1 MLKYWIIYLGTYL
14 LGGLTWLAIDYAH
27 DTMKKRRRA
36 KILAGRL
43 SLLREF
49 AQKTREA

>member
-1 MLKYWIIYLGTYL
+1 MTKYWVIYLGTYL
-14 LGGLTWLAIDYAH
+14 AGGLTWLAVDFVYNVW
-27 DTMKKRRRA
+27 KKRRRA